1 MNDPVQVMTVETLEA
16 TAQTAADQLIEIIN
30 QFNLKY
36 PDPEARGGMPPVAGN
51 VHGALVSELLLFLA
65 EHFVIAPP
73 SAEKSFH
80 D

>member
-1 MNDPVQVMTVETLEA
+1 MDDSISIEKLDQL
-16 TAQTAADQLIEIIN
+16 AQLAADRVIEIIN